1 MERIGSGVADA
12 GAQKRSARIASCR
25 NSMIHGRSTTSCHLR
40 VAAARTPINVL
51 MNIEQQ
57 FVDLHDFWSPRVIG
71 RVNDQYVKV
80 AKLKGEFTWHK
91 HDDEDEMFLVV
102 KGRLKIQFEDRDV
115 ELGPGDFHIVPK
127 GVRHNPVADEECW
140 IMLIETVTTKHTGD
154 VVSPL
159 TKTIEQQLER

>member
-1 MERIGSGVADA
+1 
-12 GAQKRSARIASCR
+12 
-25 NSMIHGRSTTSCHLR
+25 
-40 VAAARTPINVL
+40 

-57 FVDLHDFWSPRVIG
+57 FADLHDLWSPRVIG
-71 RVNDQYVKV
+71 RVNDQYVKI

-102 KGRLKIQFEDRDV
+102 KGRLRIQFEDGDV
-115 ELGPGDFHIVPK
+115 ELGSGDFHIVPK

-159 TKTIEQQLER
+159 TRTIEQQLGQ